1 MDPADWN
8 GKMMPELQA
17 LESRISSETR
27 KRLVRARGL
36 ARLSAWCAFGHVFCD
51 VAGYTI
57 EVDQQ
62 GQFWQSDAQPSAD
75 FTLSSNGPDGESLDI
90 DGETVAVAIS
100 VSGDLHADIRRHLEH
115 RTQKVKAAL
124 FVRPTRNLDR
134 HCVRDAGDAVA
145 LADGVK
151 TLMREFAKRHAA
163 KRMLFYYL
171 GPLSGACFIGHR
183 LNAVC
188 REVQIMEWSDPNY
201 VPSFALT
208 W

>member
-17 LESRISSETR
+17 LEARVSSETK

-36 ARLSAWCAFGHVFCD
+36 ARLSAWFAFGHVFCE

-62 GQFWQSDAQPSAD
+62 GQFWQTDATPSAD
-75 FTLSSNGPDGESLDI
+75 FTLSSNGPDGEAIDA
-90 DGETVAVAIS
+90 DGETVAVGVS
-100 VSGDLHADIRRHLEH
+100 VSGDLEGDIRRHLEH
-115 RTQKVKAAL
+115 RTQKVKAVL

-134 HCVRDAGDAVA
+134 HCLRDAADAVA

-151 TLMREFAKRHAA
+151 TMMREFAKRHGA
-163 KRMLFYYL
+163 KRARCSTTSVRSAARAS
-171 GPLSGACFIGHR
+171 SGTG
-183 LNAVC
+183 
-188 REVQIMEWSDPNY
+188 
-201 VPSFALT
+201 
-208 W
+208 